1 MHTPYIYILQGQ
13 GEGGGSTDLNRNLYT
28 TLLKPPAGRMGTPP
42 WTGRRPTTTSPW
54 QMPLSKCHTGLST
67 AMPLVASML
76 TQALAALL
84 VAALADEL
92 GHEAVGAD
100 VDRDAA
106 RRAPARPVPALGPEL
121 PLARRHGRRGRGGR
135 EKNEVERQVE
145 VSSVARALWKNHSA
159 E

>member
-1 MHTPYIYILQGQ
+1 MAACSLETAMLGAA
-13 GEGGGSTDLNRNLYT
+13 G
-28 TLLKPPAGRMGTPP
+28 AGRAAALITV
-42 WTGRRPTTTSPW
+42 
-54 QMPLSKCHTGLST
+54 PLMAPVLADHLGKCHTGLST

-106 RRAPARPVPALGPEL
+106 RRAPVRPVPALGPDL

-135 EKNEVERQVE
+135 KKNEVERQVE

>member
-1 MHTPYIYILQGQ
+1 MHTPYIYYKAKAKGADQQI
-13 GEGGGSTDLNRNLYT
+13 STAICT
-28 TLLKPPAGRMGTPP
+28 QHLLKPPAGRMGTPP

-106 RRAPARPVPALGPEL
+106 VRAPARPVPAPGPEL
-121 PLARRHGRRGRGGR
+121 PLARRHGTEARKGRKEKKRGRTAGGG
-135 EKNEVERQVE
+135 VLCC
-145 VSSVARALWKNHSA
+145 ARAMEKSFC
-159 E
+159 